1 MLHVKALHAFCS
13 VNTTLIQNNIKQVF
27 QRARASSPCIVF
39 FDELDSL
46 CPRRGSDKGGGNRYL
61 AITELDLHFDFVS
74 TNDVC
79 VL

>member
-1 MLHVKALHAFCS
+1 MLCTLCAL
-13 VNTTLIQNNIKQVF
+13 VNTVLIQNNIKQVF

-46 CPRRGSDKGGGNRYL
+46 CPRRGSDKGGGIRSFL
-61 AITELDLHFDFVS
+61 QLPELDLYFDFVS
-74 TNDVC
+74 ISDVC